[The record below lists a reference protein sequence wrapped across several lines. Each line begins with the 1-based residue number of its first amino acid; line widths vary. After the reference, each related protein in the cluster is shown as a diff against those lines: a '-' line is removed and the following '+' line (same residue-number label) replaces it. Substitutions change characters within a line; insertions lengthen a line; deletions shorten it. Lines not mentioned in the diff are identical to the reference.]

1 MLLERV
7 HRYFNFGYGLSYTKY
22 IYSELALS
30 STEMPRDGKVEV
42 SVKVAN
48 TGTMDG
54 EEIIQLYIRDLYSS
68 ATRPV
73 KELKDFRRVALR
85 AGETKTV
92 SFTLPAEKFAFY
104 DKKMN
109 YTVESGDYE
118 IMVGASSRDEDLMK
132 KIVNVK

>member
-1 MLLERV
+1 M
-7 HRYFNFGYGLSYTKY
+7 
-22 IYSELALS
+22 
-30 STEMPRDGKVEV
+30 
-42 SVKVAN
+42 KVAN